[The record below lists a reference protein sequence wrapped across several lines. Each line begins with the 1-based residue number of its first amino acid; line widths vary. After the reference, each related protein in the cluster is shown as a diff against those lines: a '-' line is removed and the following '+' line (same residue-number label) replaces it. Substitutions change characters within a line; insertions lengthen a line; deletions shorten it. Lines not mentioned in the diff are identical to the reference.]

1 MVGHS
6 SSTRALSSFSK
17 LSYLALG
24 QRRQSLTSCYA
35 VGLTRNTP
43 LRSQR
48 AALALA
54 GYFCLFLNI
63 CHAPRCQA
71 PCKRFDGASER
82 KQFCPSGRL
91 GKQPATVRRTSG
103 FPSQTTASIPRPT
116 RSICGE
122 ERDCGRPRNVGAAMK
137 LQSKGGAI
145 DRGVERPAPVTFSP
159 DSDGILTRGFLVSV
173 AQLFPRMNLAT

>member
-116 RSICGE
+116 RSICG
-122 ERDCGRPRNVGAAMK
+122 
-137 LQSKGGAI
+137 GGA
-145 DRGVERPAPVTFSP
+145 RLRSSSQRWRCNEASVERGRNRSWRRTTRS
-159 DSDGILTRGFLVSV
+159 SDILAR
-173 AQLFPRMNLAT
+173 